1 MKGLVKKLLLVIIFF
16 VFPSF
21 IFAQSPAKE
30 AQKSEITQQDAGDVL
45 MFYYQKPQPDKL
57 LDIIR
62 MTIGEGS
69 VSNDEAHFA
78 PFRHFVAAVARK
90 DAVFFEKLKEME
102 KELPESSKPAMESI
116 IEEADNFHSVMPI
129 LPNGLALLLAEFTAT
144 GDEDAIKKIIDVLD
158 YSQEPANT
166 KLIDGAK
173 NSLSF
178 GALMHSK
185 IHDLLREAHKSSQG
199 VKKERLQ
206 EILGVVDAQ
215 IRYYHGRYGY
225 SDQKFVDEKV
235 ERLNQTVEANPQ
247 DANNYLSRGIAFAN
261 NHDID
266 HALPDFLKAL
276 ELNPKLPVAHN
287 YVCWIYVQQ
296 GRLDEAQ
303 AHCEKALE
311 LTQNFGAPHYNLA
324 TIYLKKKDYWKA
336 LEHANKAVEFE
347 PNNFDRYLL
356 RAGIYEEQGD
366 YASAIKDL
374 KKAID
379 FHPPQE
385 PFIKE
390 RLKEAEKKL
399 DSSITDIVKQKSAK
413 NETEKQ

>member
-1 MKGLVKKLLLVIIFF
+1 MKSLFKKLLFMAI
-16 VFPSF
+16 VFAFLPF
-21 IFAQSPAKE
+21 AFAQSSLKE
-30 AQKSEITQQDAGDVL
+30 TQKSEITQQEVSDVL
-45 MFYYQKPQPDKL
+45 MYYYQKPQSDKL

-62 MTIGEGS
+62 MIIGQGQ

-78 PFRHFVAAVARK
+78 SFRHFVAAVARK
-90 DAVFFEKLKEME
+90 DALFFEKLKEME
-102 KELPESSKPAMESI
+102 KELPERSKPAMESI
-116 IEEADNFHSVMPI
+116 FEEVDNFHSVMPI
-129 LPNGLALLLAEFTAT
+129 LPEGLALLLSEFTAT
-144 GDEDAIKKIIDVLD
+144 GDEDAIKKIINVLD
-158 YSQEPANT
+158 YSQESGNA

-173 NSLSF
+173 NSLSV

-185 IHDLLREAHKSSQG
+185 IHDLLREAYKSSQG

-206 EILGVVDAQ
+206 AILGVVDAQ

-235 ERLNQTVEANPQ
+235 ERLNQAVEANPQ
-247 DANNYLSRGIAFAN
+247 DTNNYLSRGIALAN

-303 AHCEKALE
+303 VHCEKALE

-336 LEHANKAVEFE
+336 LEHASKAVEFE

-366 YASAIKDL
+366 YTSAIKDL
-374 KKAID
+374 KKAIEL
-379 FHPPQE
+379 HPAQE

-390 RLKEAEKKL
+390 RLKEVEKKL
-399 DSSITDIVKQKSAK
+399 DSSITDIVKQKSA
-413 NETEKQ
+413 NNDAEKQ